1 MNLRKAR
8 RLKKKKR
15 NLFVVPCDVNLSR
28 PTLSL
33 SESVES
39 WTGCIYCVLPLSL
52 IINIIIIKF

>member
-8 RLKKKKR
+8 RLKR

-39 WTGCIYCVLPLSL
+39 STGCIYCVLPLSL
-52 IINIIIIKF
+52 IINIIIVKF

>member
-8 RLKKKKR
+8 RLKR